1 MYAFCYFYL
10 GAKVLTACYSYFKHI
25 LQSRYK
31 IKVVEN
37 PKPQKK
43 TNFLSVSKEM
53 VNFAQN
59 NPNKNKRVISIYETE
74 Q

>member
-1 MYAFCYFYL
+1 MYVFCYFFL

-25 LQSRYK
+25 LQSCYK
-31 IKVVEN
+31 IKVVEI
-37 PKPQKK
+37 PGVQKK

-53 VNFAQN
+53 VNFARD

>member
-1 MYAFCYFYL
+1 MLFIDSYL
-10 GAKVLTACYSYFKHI
+10 GAKVLTACYSYIKHI

-31 IKVVEN
+31 ITAVGIPE
-37 PKPQKK
+37 PQKK
-43 TNFLSVSKEM
+43 TNFLSFSKEM

-59 NPNKNKRVISIYETE
+59 NPNKNKRVIGIYETE